1 MISSS
6 KNTPI
11 RKIFLLSSLI
21 STALLQAQTV
31 ADIKFEGLNHISI
44 ANAKEIIK
52 IRKGDEINPEAV
64 DKSIKRLYAQQY
76 FKDIWVEQNEGV
88 LTYHLK
94 EKPVIAK
101 VELSG
106 LAKEKNEETLQNAGI
121 KKGDIY
127 DETKIKTVKK
137 NIENDLQSKGYFD
150 SVVEIEN
157 KELNEG
163 SLQTKIVVNKGEN
176 IFIDE
181 INFYGLK
188 NFEYSDFKHLIA
200 NKKKQSI
207 GWFFGRD
214 DGILKAEQLKV
225 DAIRIKEFYL
235 KNGYLDAVV
244 EEPVLKT
251 NFDNYTATLSYKIT
265 EGPQYRVGSVTIA
278 IDDEIAN
285 PKKLKEKFKLKTGQI
300 FNVENLRKDMS
311 KIRDATS
318 NKGYAFSNIT
328 PDVKQNKEN
337 NTADITY
344 IVKTNEK
351 VFVDNVTISGNSRT
365 VDRVIRRE
373 LYLSEGDAFNQ
384 KDLIDSINALKRT
397 GYFNDVQIIPKQI
410 AKDKMDLLVNIDEA
424 STGSIMGGISYGSY
438 DKFGVNAGIS
448 DRNFLG
454 SGIEVGLDIDTS
466 EKTTRGSVH
475 FFNPR
480 IFDSLYSL
488 GGNIFKKDFDYYDYD
503 EKSLGGSLKLGRK
516 IGRNLQASLT
526 YLYEDVELTN
536 VSESLQNSIYYREG
550 RTVKSSFLP
559 SITYD
564 NTDDYYLPRSGIN
577 ITAGLE
583 YAGIGGDAEFLRK
596 SFSFKY
602 YHGIDDLIDYD
613 LIFRLKG
620 RISTVN
626 DHGYLP
632 LNEKLYLGGMGTVR
646 GFRQGTLSPKNE
658 EGRLVGAKKMA
669 AASVEVSL
677 PLIES
682 VQMRILT
689 FYDYGMT
696 GDDKFNEINR
706 QSVGAGIEWAKS
718 PLGVPLQL
726 FYSYALDDKEDDR
739 TSKIEFN
746 LGRRF

>member
-11 RKIFLLSSLI
+11 RKIFLLSSLVSI
-21 STALLQAQTV
+21 TLLHSQTV
-31 ADIKFEGLNHISI
+31 SDIKFEGLNHISVE
-44 ANAKEIIK
+44 NAKEIIK
-52 IRKGDEINPEAV
+52 IRKGDEINPEAI
-64 DKSIKRLYAQQY
+64 DRSIKKLYAQQY
-76 FKDIWVEQNEGV
+76 FKDIWVEQNKGI

-94 EKPVIAK
+94 EKPIIAK

-106 LAKEKNEETLQNAGI
+106 LAKEKNEETLQSAGI

-137 NIENDLQSKGYFD
+137 NIENNLQSKGYFD

-176 IFIDE
+176 IFIE
-181 INFYGLK
+181 KINFYGLK
-188 NFEYSDFKHLIA
+188 NFKYSDFKHLLA
-200 NKKKQSI
+200 NKKRQAV

-214 DGILKAEQLKV
+214 DGILKADQLKA
-225 DAIRIKEFYL
+225 DAMRIKDFYL

-265 EGPQYRVGSVTIA
+265 EGSQYKVGSVTVD
-278 IDDEIAN
+278 IDEKIAN
-285 PKKLKEKFKLKTGQI
+285 PKELKEEFKLKTGQV
-300 FNVENLRKDMS
+300 FNVENLRKDMR

-318 NKGYAFSNIT
+318 NKGYAFSTII
-328 PDVKQNKEN
+328 PDVKQNKTN
-337 NTADITY
+337 HTADIKY

-351 VFVDNVTISGNSRT
+351 VFVNNVVISGNSRT
-365 VDRVIRRE
+365 IDRVIRRE

-384 KDLIDSINALKRT
+384 KDLIDSTNALKRT

-466 EKTTRGSVH
+466 EKTTRGSLH
-475 FFNPR
+475 FYNPR
-480 IFDSLYSL
+480 VFDSLYSL

-536 VSESLQNSIYYREG
+536 VSESLQDGIYYREG

-577 ITAGLE
+577 ITAGIE
-583 YAGIGGDAEFLRK
+583 YAGIGGDAKFLRK
-596 SFSFKY
+596 SLSFKY
-602 YHGIDDLIDYD
+602 YYGLDDLIDYD

-620 RISTVN
+620 RVSTVN
-626 DHGYLP
+626 DNGYLP

-658 EGRLVGAKKMA
+658 EGKLVGAEKMA
-669 AASVEVSL
+669 AGSIEVSL

-696 GDDKFNEINR
+696 GDNKFSEIHR

>member
-1 MISSS
+1 
-6 KNTPI
+6 
-11 RKIFLLSSLI
+11 
-21 STALLQAQTV
+21 
-31 ADIKFEGLNHISI
+31 
-44 ANAKEIIK
+44 
-52 IRKGDEINPEAV
+52 
-64 DKSIKRLYAQQY
+64 
-76 FKDIWVEQNEGV
+76 
-88 LTYHLK
+88 
-94 EKPVIAK
+94 
-101 VELSG
+101 
-106 LAKEKNEETLQNAGI
+106 
-121 KKGDIY
+121 
-127 DETKIKTVKK
+127 
-137 NIENDLQSKGYFD
+137 
-150 SVVEIEN
+150 
-157 KELNEG
+157 
-163 SLQTKIVVNKGEN
+163 
-176 IFIDE
+176 
-181 INFYGLK
+181 
-188 NFEYSDFKHLIA
+188 
-200 NKKKQSI
+200 
-207 GWFFGRD
+207 
-214 DGILKAEQLKV
+214 
-225 DAIRIKEFYL
+225 
-235 KNGYLDAVV
+235 
-244 EEPVLKT
+244 
-251 NFDNYTATLSYKIT
+251 
-265 EGPQYRVGSVTIA
+265 
-278 IDDEIAN
+278 
-285 PKKLKEKFKLKTGQI
+285 
-300 FNVENLRKDMS
+300 
-311 KIRDATS
+311 
-318 NKGYAFSNIT
+318 
-328 PDVKQNKEN
+328 
-337 NTADITY
+337 
-344 IVKTNEK
+344 
-351 VFVDNVTISGNSRT
+351 
-365 VDRVIRRE
+365 
-373 LYLSEGDAFNQ
+373 
-384 KDLIDSINALKRT
+384 
-397 GYFNDVQIIPKQI
+397 
-410 AKDKMDLLVNIDEA
+410 
-424 STGSIMGGISYGSY
+424 
-438 DKFGVNAGIS
+438 
-448 DRNFLG
+448 
-454 SGIEVGLDIDTS
+454 
-466 EKTTRGSVH
+466 
-475 FFNPR
+475 
-480 IFDSLYSL
+480 L